1 MITYDPIPRNYDT
14 FKSYEK
20 FKKFRNKISTNKSEN
35 LIKKNK
41 ENSTPGPGQYQ
52 MIHTWQG
59 K

>member
-14 FKSYEK
+14 FKAYEK
-20 FKKFRNKISTNKSEN
+20 FGKFKNKLSPNKSE
-35 LIKKNK
+35 ISMKKDK
-41 ENSTPGPGQYQ
+41 ENFGPGPGQYQ